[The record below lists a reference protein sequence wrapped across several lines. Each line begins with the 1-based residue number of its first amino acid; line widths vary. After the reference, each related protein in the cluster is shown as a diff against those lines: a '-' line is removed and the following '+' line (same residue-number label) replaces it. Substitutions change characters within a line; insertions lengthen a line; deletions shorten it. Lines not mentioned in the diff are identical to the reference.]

1 LVGPGARG
9 DVFAANRRVVQL
21 PEAREGRLCSWPAS
35 SPRAL
40 LGLCSSAVGP
50 CLRPFKEDV
59 GLVAD
64 GAPDADAVDIFTDFG
79 ATKMVAP
86 PFKHRLAAARPTKQE
101 DARLTRN
108 VDLHFIHRK
117 GASVAKTFNR
127 AVHASPPARGCGAVV
142 SPELSRWSRRGRVIV
157 AVGALPH
164 ALGSYLV

>member
-1 LVGPGARG
+1 MVGPGARG

-86 PFKHRLAAARPTKQE
+86 PFKHRLAAARLTKQE

-117 GASVAKTFNR
+117 GASVAKRSTEPYTPLR
-127 AVHASPPARGCGAVV
+127 PRGVVARSFLLNCLAG
-142 SPELSRWSRRGRVIV
+142 
-157 AVGALPH
+157 VGVE
-164 ALGSYLV
+164 G